1 MFWKVLIIGLFSA
14 IRHLSNFT
22 SEHYI
27 KQTQTVCLCTIGKK
41 QLWPLHPKRC
51 YSTHPLLQSNTW
63 NLKQLKCVHAKKYIS
78 IWIWQSHNS
87 TSTYAY
93 NTTKGQINIM
103 LTCGS
108 VFCFLKS
115 RTSEASPTKTL
126 IKMATSNSSAL
137 INISNAFSTTLVVL
151 CLCVRAFVLVTWN
164 VQLKRT
170 TERLWEF

>member
-22 SEHYI
+22 YEHYI

-78 IWIWQSHNS
+78 IWIGQNHNS

-93 NTTKGQINIM
+93 NTTKGQM
-103 LTCGS
+103 LLSKVPHLRGQPHKD
-108 VFCFLKS
+108 VNQ
-115 RTSEASPTKTL
+115 
-126 IKMATSNSSAL
+126 MATSNSSAL

-151 CLCVRAFVLVTWN
+151 CFVRAFVLVIWN

>member
-1 MFWKVLIIGLFSA
+1 M
-14 IRHLSNFT
+14 
-22 SEHYI
+22 
-27 KQTQTVCLCTIGKK
+27 CLCTIGKK

-63 NLKQLKCVHAKKYIS
+63 NLKQLKCVHAKKKIS
-78 IWIWQSHNS
+78 IWIGQNHNS

-103 LTCGS
+103 LTCGG
-108 VFCFLKS
+108 VCCFLKS

-151 CLCVRAFVLVTWN
+151 CFVCARVRSGYLECSTQKNHRATMRI
-164 VQLKRT
+164 LKYHT
-170 TERLWEF
+170 HTERGKIP